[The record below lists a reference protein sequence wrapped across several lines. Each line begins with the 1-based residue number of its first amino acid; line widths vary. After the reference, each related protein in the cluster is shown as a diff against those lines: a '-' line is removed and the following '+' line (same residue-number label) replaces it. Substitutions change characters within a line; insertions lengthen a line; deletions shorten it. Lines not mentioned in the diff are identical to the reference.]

1 MSLTQAQIES
11 ILTKLERG
19 VPLNATDTA
28 RAAELVRAI
37 GAALVALD
45 EANQD
50 LQFNL
55 SLCRSADQA
64 DAAARSGVLNGLQ
77 MLAPPAATVDIEGAM
92 KALKQLRTDVKKGK
106 SIIATAGAAAKFAI
120 QVVGKFV

>member
-1 MSLTQAQIES
+1 MSLTQAQIDS
-11 ILTKLERG
+11 TLAKLESG
-19 VPLNATDTA
+19 NALSVTDTA
-28 RAAELVRAI
+28 RAAELLRAL

-55 SLCRSADQA
+55 SLIRSTAEA

-92 KALKQLRTDVKKGK
+92 KALEQLRTDVKKGK
-106 SIIATAGAAAKFAI
+106 SIATIAGAAAKFAI
-120 QVVGKFV
+120 KVAGRFV